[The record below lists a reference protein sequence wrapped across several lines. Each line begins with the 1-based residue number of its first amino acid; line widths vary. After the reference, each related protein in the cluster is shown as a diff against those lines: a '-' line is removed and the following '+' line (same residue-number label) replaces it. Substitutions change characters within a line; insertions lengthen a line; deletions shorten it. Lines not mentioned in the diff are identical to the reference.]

1 MTGGD
6 PMGGDL
12 MGDAGA
18 DISAGRSDGFAADVL
33 DGLSQPRKRL
43 SCRYLYD
50 AVGSSLFDEITRL
63 PDYYPTRAETEILEA
78 HAGEMV
84 DGAGE
89 GAALVE
95 FGSGSSRKTEILLE
109 RARALRAYA
118 PVDICAAAL
127 EEARARLA
135 RRFPHL
141 RIAPIV
147 ADFSA
152 PIALPPDLAAGEI
165 IGFFPGSTIGN
176 FTPEEATRL
185 LAAMRLA
192 LGPGARLVIGVDLKK
207 DPVRLLAAY
216 NDPRGVTAAFNLN
229 VLARINRE
237 LRGEFDLDGFGHQ
250 AIYDEAQ
257 GRVEMRLVSRRRQ
270 EARAAGRAFAFCRGE
285 AIHTE
290 SSYKYD
296 IRGFRATA
304 RAAGWS
310 PQRVWTDGEDLFSVH
325 ELLSP

>member
-1 MTGGD
+1 
-6 PMGGDL
+6 MGGAL
-12 MGDAGA
+12 ADARLGWPE
-18 DISAGRSDGFAADVL
+18 GFAADVL
-33 DGLSQPRKRL
+33 DGLSQPQKRL

-50 AVGSSLFDEITRL
+50 AAGSSLFDEITRL
-63 PDYYPTRAETEILEA
+63 PDYYPTRAETAILEA
-78 HAGEMV
+78 HAGEIL

-89 GAALVE
+89 ETALVE
-95 FGSGSSRKTEILLE
+95 FGSGSCRKTEILLE
-109 RARALRAYA
+109 RASGLCAYA
-118 PVDICAAAL
+118 PIDICAAAL

-135 RRFPHL
+135 RSFPHL

-147 ADFSA
+147 GDFSA
-152 PIALPPDLAAGEI
+152 PIALPPDLAGRKI

-176 FTPEEATRL
+176 FTPAEASLL

-207 DPVRLLAAY
+207 DPARLIAAY

-229 VLARINRE
+229 LLARINRE

-250 AIYDEAQ
+250 AIYDEAES
-257 GRVEMRLVSRRRQ
+257 RVEMRLVSRRRQ
-270 EARAAGRAFAFCRGE
+270 EARVAGRAFGFGRGE

-290 SSYKYD
+290 SSYKYAVEE
-296 IRGFRATA
+296 FRRTA

-310 PQRVWTDGEDLFSVH
+310 PQRVWTDAEYLFSVH